1 MTAPAESRPAR
12 ARVLIPFVTVTL
24 IWGSTW
30 MVIRDQLGVVPP
42 SWSVAYRFGIA
53 GLVMLA
59 VALVRRDSLRLD
71 RIGLLFAAAMALCQ
85 FVLNFNL
92 VYRAEHHIA
101 SGLVAVV
108 FALLIVPN
116 AIFGRIFLKQHVSG
130 TFLAASAIAI
140 LGVALLFVNEAR
152 GDATATDQTLIGIG
166 LTLCGVLCASA
177 ANVMQATRRAAAY
190 PMATMLAWG
199 MLIGAA
205 IDAAWAWGTVG
216 APVMD
221 WRWSYVAGVLY
232 LGVIASALAFTLYFG
247 VIRAIGPAM
256 AAYSGVIVPVIAML
270 LSTAFEG
277 YRWSWLAALGC
288 GLAMAGLVIALQAR
302 RPVRV

>member
-1 MTAPAESRPAR
+1 VTAPTEGRAAR
-12 ARVLIPFVTVTL
+12 ARVLIPFITVTL

-53 GLVMLA
+53 ALVMLA
-59 VALVRRDSLRLD
+59 VALFRRERLRID
-71 RIGLLFAAAMALCQ
+71 AAGLAFATALALCQ

-92 VYRAEHHIA
+92 VYRAEHHIT

-116 AIFGRIFLKQHVSG
+116 AILGRIFLKQHVSA

-152 GDATATDQTLIGIG
+152 GDAAATGQTLIGIG

>member
-1 MTAPAESRPAR
+1 VTAPTEVRPAR
-12 ARVLIPFVTVTL
+12 ARVLIPFVAVTL

-30 MVIRDQLGVVPP
+30 MVIRGQLGVVPP

-59 VALVRRDSLRLD
+59 VALFRREDLRLD
-71 RIGLLFAAAMALCQ
+71 RRGLAFAGALALFQ

-177 ANVMQATRRAAAY
+177 ANVMQATRRATHY

-199 MLIGAA
+199 MLIGAT
-205 IDAAWAWGTVG
+205 INAAWAWGTTG

-221 WRWSYVAGVLY
+221 WSWGYVAGVLY
-232 LGVIASALAFTLYFG
+232 LGIFASALAFTLYFG

-270 LSTAFEG
+270 LSTLFEG
-277 YRWSWLAALGC
+277 YRWSWLAAFGC
-288 GLAMAGLVIALQAR
+288 VLAMIGLVIALQAR
-302 RPVRV
+302 RPVR